1 MAKNADFESF
11 LKDIN
16 PSETT
21 ISEASRLQ
29 NSLRDH
35 LKTSENYKEI
45 HRNTYL
51 SGSYAKHT
59 FIRPKKDSDSCD
71 IDIIVETNHT
81 IEDDPCTVLTELKDN
96 LAERSC
102 YKNVRIQNH
111 SVGIEMSNFHIDVV
125 PLAKDSK
132 GMLYIGS
139 SEDGQWRKTNP
150 KGHISWSTDVNQ
162 EFSGD
167 YKPLVKS

>member
-51 SGSYAKHT
+51 SGSYAN
-59 FIRPKKDSDSCD
+59 ILS
-71 IDIIVETNHT
+71 
-81 IEDDPCTVLTELKDN
+81 
-96 LAERSC
+96 
-102 YKNVRIQNH
+102 YVRRRIPTAA
-111 SVGIEMSNFHIDVV
+111 I
-125 PLAKDSK
+125 
-132 GMLYIGS
+132 
-139 SEDGQWRKTNP
+139 
-150 KGHISWSTDVNQ
+150 
-162 EFSGD
+162 
-167 YKPLVKS
+167 